1 MTEIQVLDKQT
12 IDQIAAGE
20 VVERPSSVVKE
31 LVENSLDA
39 GASHVTVEIKD
50 GGISYIRITD
60 NGCGIDSSQI
70 QKAFLRHSTSKI
82 RHAEDLNHIFSL
94 GFRGE
99 ALSSIAA
106 VSQVELITK
115 AKNEFMG
122 SRFVIEG
129 GNDGVLEEIGA
140 PDGTT
145 FVVRNLFYNTPVRKK
160 FLKTPQTEAA
170 YITGLM
176 EKYALCRPD
185 VAFKVLVNGQIKL
198 QSPGNGKLEDA
209 VYRVFGRE
217 LIGDLMP
224 IHLEDNEVIVEGFIA
239 KPVVSRGNR
248 NFEHFFINGR
258 YITSTFLSK
267 CVEEAYKSFVMQHKF
282 PFVLLNIRMNP
293 SDVDVNVHPTKME
306 VRFSDEIRLYD
317 LLYKGIQDVLT
328 KKELI
333 PQVSIDSEKKEPE
346 KIIPS
351 EVKPEPFERNKME
364 QIRSFVRESSPYQML
379 YGEKKVHPL
388 TQVFPEDTTKQT
400 KESLETQLKEQFQKE
415 TLTNTSQI
423 SLFEEEK
430 PMLLKEE
437 SKSSHRIIGQV
448 FKTYWLV
455 EFHDSLYIIDQHA
468 AHERVLYERTMKNIR
483 NKEMSSQ
490 TMSPPLVLS
499 LTDLELT
506 YLEKYREQ
514 FENIGYSFEDFGGQ
528 DVIVNTVPYNMFGIR
543 DKDLF
548 LGMLDDLKDFKGNET
563 PDIVLEK
570 VAMMSCKAA
579 VKGNQHLSEKEAIQL
594 IDDLLTLENP
604 YHCPHGRPTIIE
616 MSKYEM
622 ERKFKR

>member
-1 MTEIQVLDKQT
+1 MAEIQVLDKQT

-39 GASHVTVEIKD
+39 GAKHITVEIKD

-60 NGCGIDSSQI
+60 NGCGIDSNQI
-70 QKAFLRHSTSKI
+70 EKAFLRHSTSKI
-82 RHAEDLNHIFSL
+82 RQAEDLTRIHSL

-115 AKNEFMG
+115 IKDDFMG
-122 SRFVIEG
+122 SRFTIEG
-129 GNDGVLEEIGA
+129 GINGHLEEIGA

-145 FVVRNLFYNTPVRKK
+145 FVIRNLFFNTPVRKK

-185 VAFKVLVNGQIKL
+185 VAFKVIVNGQTKL
-198 QSPGNGKLEDA
+198 QSPGNGQLEDA
-209 VYRVFGRE
+209 IYRVFGRE
-217 LIGDLMP
+217 IIGDLMP
-224 IHLEDNEVIVEGFIA
+224 IYINDEQITIHGFIA

-258 YITSTFLSK
+258 YITSNFLSK

-282 PFVLLNIRMNP
+282 PFVLLSIEMNP
-293 SDVDVNVHPTKME
+293 SEVDVNVHPTKME
-306 VRFSDEIRLYD
+306 VRFSNEPHIYE
-317 LLYKGIQDVLT
+317 LLTKGILDVLT
-328 KKELI
+328 GRELI
-333 PQVSIDSEKKEPE
+333 PSVTLEKNEVKAEPP
-346 KIIPS
+346 KPS
-351 EVKPEPFERNKME
+351 VAKPEPFESKKIE
-364 QIRSFVRESSPYQML
+364 QLRAVVRENSPYNMH
-379 YGEKKVHPL
+379 YGERKVHPIAAEKS
-388 TQVFPEDTTKQT
+388 VSPFVEEN
-400 KESLETQLKEQFQKE
+400 KEISPAV
-415 TLTNTSQI
+415 QI
-423 SLFEEEK
+423 TMFEENK
-430 PMLLKEE
+430 PMLLNTQ
-437 SKSSHRIIGQV
+437 SKPSHRIIGQV

-455 EFHDSLYIIDQHA
+455 EFNDALYIIDQHA
-468 AHERVLYERTMKNIR
+468 AHERVLYERTIKSIQ
-483 NKEMSSQ
+483 NKEMTSQ
-490 TMSPPLVLS
+490 TISPPLVLALS
-499 LTDLELT
+499 DLEIT
-506 YLEKYREQ
+506 YLEKYKEQ
-514 FENIGYSFEDFGGQ
+514 FERIGYTFESFGGQ
-528 DVIVNTVPYNMFGIR
+528 DIIVNTVPYNMFGIR

-579 VKGNQHLSEKEAIQL
+579 VKGNQHLSEKEAFQL

>member
-1 MTEIQVLDKQT
+1 MADIQVLDKQT

-39 GASHVTVEIKD
+39 GATHVTVEIKD

-60 NGCGIDSSQI
+60 NGCGIDSTQI
-70 QKAFLRHSTSKI
+70 ERAFLRHSTSKI
-82 RHAEDLNHIFSL
+82 RQASDLTQIYSL

-99 ALSSIAA
+99 ALSSISA

-115 AKNEFMG
+115 TKDELMG
-122 SRFVIEG
+122 SRFTIEG
-129 GNDGVLEEIGA
+129 GVNGALEEIGA

-145 FVVRNLFYNTPVRKK
+145 FVIRNLFYNTPVRKK
-160 FLKTPQTEAA
+160 FLKSPQTEAA

-185 VAFKVLVNGQIKL
+185 VAFKVIVNGQTKL
-198 QSPGNGKLEDA
+198 QSPGNGQLEDT
-209 VYRVFGRE
+209 VYRVFGRD
-217 LIGDLMP
+217 IIADLMP
-224 IHLEDNEVIVEGFIA
+224 IHLQDEDLIIDGFVA

-248 NFEHFFINGR
+248 NYEHFFINGR
-258 YITSTFLSK
+258 YITSNFLSK

-282 PFVLLNIRMNP
+282 PFVLLSICMNP
-293 SDVDVNVHPTKME
+293 ANVDVNVHPTKME
-306 VRFSDEIRLYD
+306 VRFADEPKIYE
-317 LLYKGIQDVLT
+317 LLTKGILEVLT
-328 KKELI
+328 KRELI
-333 PQVSIDSEKKEPE
+333 PSVTLEKEDR
-346 KIIPS
+346 KIELPKPQ
-351 EVKPEPFERNKME
+351 ENKPEPFERNKIE
-364 QIRSFVRESSPYQML
+364 QIRSFVRETSPYNMH
-379 YGEKKVHPL
+379 YGERKVHPL
-388 TQVFPEDTTKQT
+388 ASDIDTSSKKTEVEEDKVCTKVVQVSMFDED
-400 KESLETQLKEQFQKE
+400 
-415 TLTNTSQI
+415 
-423 SLFEEEK
+423 K

-437 SKSSHRIIGQV
+437 SKPSHRIIGQV

-455 EFHDSLYIIDQHA
+455 EFEDSMYIIDQHA

-483 NKEMSSQ
+483 AKEMTSQ
-490 TMSPPLVLS
+490 TMSPPLVLN
-499 LTDLELT
+499 LTDLEWS
-506 YLEKYREQ
+506 YLNKYREQ
-514 FENIGYSFEDFGGQ
+514 FESVGYSFEEFGGQ
-528 DVIVNTVPYNMFGIR
+528 DIIVNSVPYNMFGIR

-548 LGMLDDLKDFKGNET
+548 LGMLDDLKEFKGNET

-579 VKGNQHLSEKEAIQL
+579 VKGNQRLSEQEAKQL

-616 MSKYEM
+616 MSKYEV

>member
-1 MTEIQVLDKQT
+1 MADIQVLDKQT
-12 IDQIAAGE
+12 IDKIAAGE

-39 GASHVTVEIKD
+39 GATHVTVEIKE

-82 RHAEDLNHIFSL
+82 RQADDLTKIYSL

-115 AKNEFMG
+115 TKDEFMG

-129 GNDGVLEEIGA
+129 GIAGAQEEIGA
-140 PDGTT
+140 PNGTS
-145 FVVRNLFYNTPVRKK
+145 FIIRNLFYNTPVRKK

-170 YITGLM
+170 YITGIM

-185 VAFKVLVNGQIKL
+185 VSFKVIVNGQVKL
-198 QSPGNGKLEDA
+198 QSPGNGQLEDA

-217 LIGDLMP
+217 IIGDLLP
-224 IHLEDNEVIVEGFIA
+224 IHLTAGETEVHGFIA

-258 YITSTFLSK
+258 YITSNFLSK

-282 PFVLLNIRMNP
+282 PFVLLNISMNP
-293 SDVDVNVHPTKME
+293 AEVDVNVHPTKME
-306 VRFSDEIRLYD
+306 VRFSNEPELYD
-317 LLYKGIQDVLT
+317 LLTRGIHDVLT
-328 KKELI
+328 QKELI
-333 PQVSIDSEKKEPE
+333 PTFFLDEPSKSTE
-346 KIIPS
+346 IIPPT
-351 EVKPEPFERNKME
+351 EHKPEPFERNKIDK
-364 QIRSFVRESSPYQML
+364 IRSFVRETSPYQVQ
-379 YGEKKVHPL
+379 YGNRTINERPAVSK
-388 TQVFPEDTTKQT
+388 T
-400 KESLETQLKEQFQKE
+400 KESSPVIMDFKEELKKE
-415 TLTNTSQI
+415 VLQNTVQVR
-423 SLFEEEK
+423 LFDEEK
-430 PMLLKEE
+430 PALLKEE
-437 SKSSHRIIGQV
+437 SKPSHRIIGQV

-455 EFHDSLYIIDQHA
+455 EFHDSMYIIDQHA
-468 AHERVLYERTMKNIR
+468 AHERVLYERTMKDIK
-483 NKEMSSQ
+483 NKELSSQ
-490 TMSPPLVLS
+490 NMSPPLVLT
-499 LTDLELT
+499 LTDLEWT
-506 YLEKYREQ
+506 YLEKYKEQ
-514 FENIGYSFEDFGGQ
+514 FENIGYSFEEFGGQ

-579 VKGNQHLSEKEAIQL
+579 VKGNQQLSEREAMQL